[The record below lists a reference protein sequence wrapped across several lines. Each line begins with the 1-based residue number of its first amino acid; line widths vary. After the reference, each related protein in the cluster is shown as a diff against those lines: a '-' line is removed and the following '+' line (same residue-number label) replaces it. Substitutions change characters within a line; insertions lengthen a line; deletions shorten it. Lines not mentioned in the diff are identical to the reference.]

1 MFIMIFLLTIR
12 VSQLQEKIKELTH
25 QMALV
30 DKDSDTD
37 NKPNL

>member
-30 DKDSDTD
+30 DKDQTD
-37 NKPNL
+37 SKEVL